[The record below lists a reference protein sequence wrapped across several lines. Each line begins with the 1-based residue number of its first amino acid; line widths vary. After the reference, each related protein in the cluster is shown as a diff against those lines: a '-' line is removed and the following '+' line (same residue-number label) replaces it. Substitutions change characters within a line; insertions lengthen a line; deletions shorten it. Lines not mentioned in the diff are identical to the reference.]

1 VISRCSPPR
10 LRSRLHRP
18 LRAAA
23 TRCAAGVLLCLWPA
37 QRAAAQTCN
46 SSSETASGVC
56 SFNAT
61 LSAIIP
67 YMAQLSSSASTTSLG
82 TLDRTTLA
90 AGSLVT
96 SGPTVTAVA
105 NFAWS
110 VSIKA
115 GATAWSFTGASADP
129 QKPAADLRWRVGTG
143 AYAALSTAGAQV
155 TSGAA
160 GSSSS
165 VTLTFSTLWPWAS
178 SPPGDYS
185 VPVTLTLT
193 AP

>member
-1 VISRCSPPR
+1 M
-10 LRSRLHRP
+10 
-18 LRAAA
+18 
-23 TRCAAGVLLCLWPA
+23 LLCLSLSH
-37 QRAAAQTCN
+37 RAAAQSCN
-46 SSSETASGVC
+46 SSSESATGSC
-56 SFNAT
+56 SFNAA

-67 YMAQLSSSASTTSLG
+67 YMAQLTSSASETSLG

-115 GATAWSFTGASADP
+115 GATVWSFTGASTNPA
-129 QKPAADLRWRVGTG
+129 KPAGDLGWRVGTG
-143 AYAALSTAGAQV
+143 AYAALSSAGAQV
-155 TSGAA
+155 TSGDA

-178 SPPGDYS
+178 SPPGDYTL
-185 VPVTLTLT
+185 PVTLTLT